1 MQFDKDFNPILPNI
15 ITLTQG
21 DYREESQTDNLMV
34 MVVCKPNLVHSA
46 PASALSAVG
55 DSSAQKRPTSHAYL
69 QHLVCNS
76 SLHPPCSYLKSV
88 SASLVSLVA
97 ALKCLVAW

>member
-1 MQFDKDFNPILPNI
+1 M
-15 ITLTQG
+15 
-21 DYREESQTDNLMV
+21 SQTDNLMV
-34 MVVCKPNLVHSA
+34 MVDYKLNLVHSA
-46 PASALSAVG
+46 PASALSAVA
-55 DSSAQKRPTSHAYL
+55 DSNAQNNLPHCL
-69 QHLVCNS
+69 QHLVCDS

>member
-1 MQFDKDFNPILPNI
+1 MRLKKDFNSILPNI

-34 MVVCKPNLVHSA
+34 MVVYKPNLVRSA
-46 PASALSAVG
+46 PASALSTVA
-55 DSSAQKRPTSHAYL
+55 DNSDQNDLPHCL
-69 QHLVCNS
+69 QHLVCDS

-88 SASLVSLVA
+88 SASLVSFVA

>member
-34 MVVCKPNLVHSA
+34 MVVCKPNLVYSA
-46 PASALSAVG
+46 PATLSAVA
-55 DSSAQKRPTSHAYL
+55 DSSAQNDLPHCL
-69 QHLVCNS
+69 QHLVCDS
-76 SLHPPCSYLKSV
+76 SIHPPCSYLKSV